1 MVSVLLQDNI
11 ILSKLVDIN
20 AVAVAVVL
28 VVLLNSQTDSVRV
41 LAGRRIVSNDL
52 TRREVH
58 WVQRLVLTE
67 LQASTRT
74 RRTYKNVVVGLI
86 LDQILV
92 VDGHYIRVNK
102 LLRSHLDGNIVDEL
116 MTSTIGD
123 LQYYT
128 LFKKNTLIW
137 LSIPI
142 AVKVTG
148 SERDPSTHS
157 ILVGDL
163 HTIHGELDLVLLV
176 VGVCITE

>member
-1 MVSVLLQDNI
+1 M
-11 ILSKLVDIN
+11 
-20 AVAVAVVL
+20 
-28 VVLLNSQTDSVRV
+28 
-41 LAGRRIVSNDL
+41 
-52 TRREVH
+52 H
-58 WVQRLVLTE
+58 WVQCLVLTE

-74 RRTYKNVVVGLI
+74 RRAYKNIIVGLI
-86 LDQILV
+86 LDQILI
-92 VDGHYIRVNK
+92 VDGHHIRVNK

-116 MTSTIGD
+116 MASTVGN
-123 LQYYT
+123 LQCYT
-128 LFKKNTLIW
+128 LFTKNTLIW